1 MKISTKG
8 RYALRM
14 LLDLAEHQENGY
26 VSLKDIA
33 ERQDISKKY
42 LEQIVPVLNRS
53 DILKTNR
60 GYQGGYMLAQPPEKY
75 TVGNILRITEGNLS
89 VVSCLEQEPNLCQ
102 RQNECMTLYIWQG
115 LNDVI
120 AKYLDSIT
128 IQDIVDR
135 ESSGDD
141 YAI

>member
-14 LLDLAEHQENGY
+14 MVDLAQHSNEGFI
-26 VSLKDIA
+26 SLKDIA
-33 ERQDISKKY
+33 ERQGISKKY
-42 LEQIVPVLNRS
+42 LEQIVPLLNKSGVLR
-53 DILKTNR
+53 TNR

-89 VVSCLEQEPNLCQ
+89 VVSCLEQEPNLCP

-128 IQDIVDR
+128 IQDIIDR
-135 ESSGDD
+135 ASSGDD
-141 YAI
+141 YSI